1 MTVIK
6 QGMRGEEVRTL
17 QFGLQALGYSPGM
30 VDGIFGP
37 GTEMALESFQTAN
50 KLLSD
55 GVAGHA
61 TLGAYNVSL
70 DALAA
75 SGRNPEAVDY
85 IILIEVTGGDP
96 AKSGG
101 DLAWVKC
108 PADKFEG
115 RGGYD
120 YLRMRED
127 AAEAY
132 NALYEAVHGLG
143 GIMTSA
149 GGRRPLSTKSNP
161 SRSRKSFHYTGLA
174 FDLSTETAMR
184 DPEVDPYLIE
194 QDDSDDSGRT
204 WRVWV
209 ACDDNPEI
217 VSRPINAVVA
227 SSRKDAKGKRYTH
240 IETRVVQ
247 RRVVN
252 FTKLAKDHG
261 FQPIRCRTSF
271 LRGGTYMGA
280 EWWHHQYTAPLTK
293 GVSTF
298 GGELRRVYSLEKCQG
313 FVYWEESKECRFGV
327 DWF

>member
-1 MTVIK
+1 MLIK
-6 QGMRGEEVRTL
+6 RGMRGEQVRTF

-30 VDGIFGP
+30 ADGDFGA
-37 GTEMALESFQTAN
+37 GTEMALEAFQTAN
-50 KLLSD
+50 GLLSD
-55 GVAGHA
+55 GVAGRA
-61 TLGAYNVSL
+61 TLGVYNAAL
-70 DALAA
+70 EALAA
-75 SGRNPEAVDY
+75 SGKNPEAKGFV
-85 IILIEVTGGDP
+85 ITVESTGSDP

-115 RGGYD
+115 RGGYNH
-120 YLRMRED
+120 LQMRED

-132 NALYEAVHGLG
+132 NALYEAIHELG
-143 GIMTSA
+143 GIVTTA
-149 GGRRPLSTKSNP
+149 GGKRPLSSKSNP

-184 DPEVDPYLIE
+184 DPNVDPYLIE
-194 QDDSDDSGRT
+194 QDDSDESGRT

-217 VSRPINAVVA
+217 VMRPVSAVVA

-240 IETRVVQ
+240 IETKVVQ

-252 FTKLAKDHG
+252 FTKLAADYG
-261 FQPIRCRTSF
+261 FASIRCRSSF
-271 LRGGTYMGA
+271 LRGGSYMGA
-280 EWWHHQYTAPLTK
+280 EWWHFQWTQPLTK

-298 GGELRRVYSLEKCQG
+298 GGELRRVYSLEKCQA
-313 FVYWEESKECRFGV
+313 FVYWDESKGCRFGV